1 MKKFA
6 DFSEENK
13 TFSEP
18 AIRIDDILDKPIIVW
33 DYYIGKSHFKD
44 SQDKQRLTLQIEVD
58 GEKRVIFTKSEI
70 LIRQIEKYAKEL
82 PFEAKII
89 KPKRYYT
96 FQ

>member
-33 DYYIGKSHFKD
+33 DYYIWKSHFKD

-58 GEKRVIFTKSEI
+58 GEKRVVFTKSEI

>member
-44 SQDKQRLTLQIEVD
+44 S
-58 GEKRVIFTKSEI
+58 
-70 LIRQIEKYAKEL
+70 
-82 PFEAKII
+82 
-89 KPKRYYT
+89 
-96 FQ
+96 

>member
-33 DYYIGKSHFKD
+33 DYYIGQSHFKD
-44 SQDKQRLTLQIEVD
+44 SHDKQRLTLQIEVD
-58 GEKRVIFTKSEI
+58 GEKRVVFTKSEI